1 MVRFILS
8 IMITTMVSLVGLTS
22 WSAIVVD
29 GKIDDW
35 VNVKS
40 SVKDDQDMKDT
51 SGDIKL
57 IQATVDD
64 GNLYLRMSVYGTAAP
79 SMEKTPDGMKNRY
92 YYHWIID
99 ADNNPKTGFN
109 NSSYEK
115 SPTKVKKPIGVEKVV
130 MIGWKDGKPNGIEAY
145 NALKDDEKFS
155 KDYKYAV
162 SGDTLEAEVPLKAL
176 GLTEGTTVGFSAF
189 QEGASDDW
197 AVDWVESIDLKLVSV
212 GPTAVGAQG
221 KLSTAWATLK
231 MR

>member
-1 MVRFILS
+1 MVRLILS

-40 SVKDDQDMKDT
+40 SVKDDQDMKDA

-57 IQATVDD
+57 IQATVNG
-64 GNLYLRMSVYGTAAP
+64 GNLYLRMSVYGIAAP

-115 SPTKVKKPIGVEKVV
+115 KATNVKKPIGVEKVV
-130 MIGWKDGKPNGIEAY
+130 MIGWKNGNPNGIEAY
-145 NALKDDEKFS
+145 NALNDDEKFT
-155 KDYKYAV
+155 KDYKYAA

-176 GLTEGTTVGFSAF
+176 GLTEGGTVGFSAF

-197 AVDWVESIDLKLVSV
+197 AVDWVESIDLKLV
-212 GPTAVGAQG
+212 PTVAVDAKG